1 MRFFAGIFQLS
12 WLDFMATYWSERP
25 LTAAFVCYINLF
37 TIILHC
43 LMYFFTLGIKANRL
57 SFRQENE
64 NTYFVF
70 YILLIQTVKGLLSS
84 LNIEKFTF

>member
-1 MRFFAGIFQLS
+1 
-12 WLDFMATYWSERP
+12 
-25 LTAAFVCYINLF
+25 
-37 TIILHC
+37 
-43 LMYFFTLGIKANRL
+43 MYFFTLGIKANKL

-84 LNIEKFTF
+84 LNMEKFTF